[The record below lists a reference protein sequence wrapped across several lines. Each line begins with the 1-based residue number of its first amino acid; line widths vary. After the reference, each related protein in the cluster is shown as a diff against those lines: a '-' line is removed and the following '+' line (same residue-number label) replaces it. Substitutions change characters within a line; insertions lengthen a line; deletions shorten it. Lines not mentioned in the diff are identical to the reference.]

1 MVAGVVGAAV
11 ASTASAG
18 PLDRSIVDPRA
29 IWLVHIDVE
38 AARDTPAGE
47 PMLAV
52 VAGERHGPLARM
64 ESEMGISP
72 TRDLKSL
79 TMFGLPGPGRESV
92 LLLTT
97 SDAADHLGVRLSK
110 ADPAGYRSE
119 ISPEGVPIHVW
130 RTRRGEKRAAVYPG
144 RREGERLLAVA
155 RRGDELAGGIRALT
169 ARAGGP
175 DPGIMPPLEP
185 QMGSMIFFSCGDLNA
200 QADRPA
206 PTASIL
212 QAARSLVI
220 DIGHAPVAPGAAQMR
235 VYGRAIIDTSDAATA
250 VKVQHMAQG
259 ILALGTTP
267 RREGEA
273 ADDAAL
279 MAELAKG
286 VSIEARAHRCEII
299 SDHDPERFAAALTL
313 MVRRAMES
321 SRMRHDQ
328 AKAGRGDAD
337 AAERASAEEPPT
349 VGNAPGK
356 GTPR

>member
-1 MVAGVVGAAV
+1 MAMATMSAVV
-11 ASTASAG
+11 ASAPAG
-18 PLDRSIVDPRA
+18 PLDRSMVDPRA

-47 PMLAV
+47 PMLAMI
-52 VAGERHGPLARM
+52 AGDRHGALARM

-97 SDAADHLGVRLSK
+97 TDAADHLGVRLSK

-155 RRGDELAGGIRALT
+155 RRSDELASGIRVLT
-169 ARAGGP
+169 ARGGGP
-175 DPGIMPPLEP
+175 DPGVMPPLEP
-185 QMGSMIFFSCGDLNA
+185 QIGSMLFFSCGDLNA
-200 QADRPA
+200 QPGRPS
-206 PTASIL
+206 PSASIL

-220 DIGHAPVAPGAAQMR
+220 DIGHAPVAPGAAQVR
-235 VYGRAIIDTSDAATA
+235 VYGRAIIDTADAATA

-267 RREGEA
+267 KDEGEA
-273 ADDAAL
+273 AEDAAL

-286 VSIEARAHRCEII
+286 VSIAARDHRCEIV
-299 SDHDPERFAAALTL
+299 SDHDPERFASAMTL
-313 MVRRAMES
+313 MLRRAMES
-321 SRMRHDQ
+321 TKARHEG
-328 AKAGRGDAD
+328 AKA
-337 AAERASAEEPPT
+337 ERDPSG
-349 VGNAPGK
+349 GNARPSASTPAADRDLAEK
-356 GTPR
+356 GRPR